1 MVKTVIRWGLEGMGM
16 ACLSGSLLMVTIG
29 YALGA
34 ADTYGAFGFFTGI
47 LGMVGAG
54 IGALNLSEKV

>member
-1 MVKTVIRWGLEGMGM
+1 MGM